1 MGVLGKGL
9 YGLLLILFMVKTL
22 EFHFYYPRKIDT
34 LEYGMSLMIA
44 RKRNKTKRVR
54 IPKWNLEDFY
64 ADCYGLTD
72 SKNGVYIFGKNSP
85 KTLIVTINH
94 EVIHVIVEKIVR
106 ELASVQLDN
115 IDDSEWL

>member
-1 MGVLGKGL
+1 
-9 YGLLLILFMVKTL
+9 MVKTL

-94 EVIHVIVEKIVR
+94 EVIHVIVEKIVS

>member
-34 LEYGMSLMIA
+34 IEYGIPLMIA
-44 RKRNKTKRVR
+44 RKRNKTKRIR

-64 ADCYGLTD
+64 VDCYGITD
-72 SKNGVYIFGKNSP
+72 SKNGVYIFGKTSLKN
-85 KTLIVTINH
+85 LITTINH
-94 EVIHVIVEKIVR
+94 EVIHVVVEKKVS
-106 ELASVQLDN
+106 ELASVLLDN
-115 IDDSEWL
+115 IDDTEWL